1 MWSINDKN
9 EITLTRGDTPTFT
22 LNLTNPDGTPYE
34 PVTGDEIIF
43 VIKKTATSQ
52 ETWAT
57 IEVPTSTMELVF
69 EQSTTRA
76 LEFGKYFYEISL
88 NNDINDYHDTF
99 ITATPI
105 YITEELYNG

>member
-1 MWSINDKN
+1 MWNINSKN

-34 PVTGDEIIF
+34 PIEGDQLIF
-43 VIKKTATSQ
+43 VIKKSAQSQ
-52 ETWAT
+52 EIWAQ
-57 IEVPTSTMELVF
+57 IEIPTETMELVF
-69 EQSTTRA
+69 EEATTRA

-88 NNDINDYHDTF
+88 NNDVNDYHDTF

-105 YITEELYNG
+105 FIAEELYDG

>member
-1 MWSINDKN
+1 MWNINSKN

-34 PVTGDEIIF
+34 PVSGDEIIF
-43 VIKKTATSQ
+43 VIKKSAQAQ
-52 ETWAT
+52 EIWAQ
-57 IEVPTSTMELVF
+57 IEIPTETMELAF
-69 EQSTTRA
+69 EEATTRA
-76 LEFGKYFYEISL
+76 LDFGKYVYEISL
-88 NNDINDYHDTF
+88 NNDTNDYHDTF

>member
-34 PVTGDEIIF
+34 PVTGDQLIF
-43 VIKKTATSQ
+43 VIKTSAKSQ

-57 IEVPTSTMELVF
+57 IEIPTNTMELVF
-69 EQSTTRA
+69 EENTTKA
-76 LEFGKYFYEISL
+76 LPFGKYVYEISL
-88 NNDINDYHDTF
+88 NNDTNDYHDTF
-99 ITATPI
+99 IPATL
-105 YITEELYNG
+105 ITITDELY